1 MRDADFWIG
10 WSGAGGPPWGARTS
24 RGWSP
29 GDWREPDC
37 GAAPTASGLPAPLL
51 HGPAGRDGG
60 RHSRWKSR
68 RRALGLA
75 RSAPGGRTAR
85 RRRPLSG
92 PDHPSESPLDGLGSH
107 VRGGVLGEGA
117 EDVPHGR
124 VAHRH
129 VEFVELP
136 VFGTPRLDRV
146 GYHPLAPRAAGE
158 DQAVDDAGGGE
169 DGQDEEELYDHPSL

>member
-1 MRDADFWIG
+1 METRVLDGGDRL
-10 WSGAGGPPWGARTS
+10 GPPGAV
-24 RGWSP
+24 
-29 GDWREPDC
+29 
-37 GAAPTASGLPAPLL
+37 L

-60 RHSRWKSR
+60 RIPGGNPGGEPSAW
-68 RRALGLA
+68 A

-169 DGQDEEELYDHPSL
+169 DGQDEEELYDHPFIMNAFRSEYRERNEIKR